1 MIKRENIIGY
11 GINFILVALAFYI
24 MFLGGLR
31 FLIVSIIFY
40 GSAGLFEFVIMN
52 RFYGPKVKLLKK
64 IPSTSKIANGFLWVH
79 GIIRFIRIND
89 ITIYDFKKLKYFPSF
104 TAYLIMLSYI
114 LIAFFLFKEFSYWAF
129 IIYLVPLI
137 TNIAVFFSYHYFIY
151 ASETKTKKK

>member
-1 MIKRENIIGY
+1 MIRKEDIIGY
-11 GINFILVALAFYI
+11 GINSILIAIALVI
-24 MFLGGLR
+24 MFLGGLK
-31 FLIVSIIFY
+31 FLIISLIFY
-40 GSAGLFEFVIMN
+40 AGGGLFEFVITN

-79 GIIRFIRIND
+79 GIVRFIRINNT
-89 ITIYDFKKLKYFPSF
+89 TIYDFKKLKYLPSF

-137 TNIAVFFSYHYFIY
+137 INIAVFFSYHYFIY
-151 ASETKTKKK
+151 TPEIKTKKK